1 MDAKKLASLFD
12 NPNFAK
18 WFGKSHAVDASGNP
32 LTLYHGTPDTRFL
45 AEDGAFKS
53 QKERLGFGRDTGVH
67 WFTPSQATAKTY
79 ADPRRAFDYQNAEP
93 GVVPAYL
100 NIENPIVIDA
110 KGANWRDA
118 QRVGKTSD
126 VIKQAMDGGHDGVII
141 RNVKDDY
148 NNGKGTKLT
157 DTYAVF
163 DSRKIKSPDNAGT
176 FDPNDPNIYR
186 AALPVAAAG
195 GLMAGMSPSDAAA
208 IQRIR
213 ENDAPLQDAWN
224 PLEAFAGGLGG
235 GLKTAAMGVL
245 PDGAMDWAF
254 NRIGGLMSGGGK

>member
-12 NPNFAK
+12 SPNFVK
-18 WFGKSHAVDASGNP
+18 WFGNSKAVDPSGAP
-32 LTLYHGTPDTRFL
+32 LTLYHGTPDVRF
-45 AEDGAFKS
+45 ATEDGVFKG
-53 QKERLGFGRDTGVH
+53 QKERLGFGNESGVH
-67 WFTPSQATAKTY
+67 WFTPSERTAKTY

-93 GVVPAYL
+93 GVIPAYL
-100 NIENPIVIDA
+100 NVENPIVIDA

-126 VIKQAMDGGHDGVII
+126 VIKQAMEEGHDGVII

-186 AALPVAAAG
+186 AALPLAAAG
-195 GLMAGMSPSDAAA
+195 GLMSALAPNDAEA
-208 IQRIR
+208 RIR
-213 ENDAPLQDAWN
+213 AMDAPIEDAWN
-224 PLEAFAGGLGG
+224 PLEAFAGGIPG
-235 GLKTAAMGVL
+235 GLKAAAMGVL
-245 PDGAMDWAF
+245 PDGAMDWALNKF
-254 NRIGGLMSGGGK
+254 GGLMSGGK